1 VNDNLFEQ
9 GQAFREYLG
18 KAFSDGKEVLI
29 SEMTNDGSVYC
40 ILNLLA
46 SGEVPLSNIA
56 VC

>member
-18 KAFSDGKEVLI
+18 KAFKDGKEVLI

-46 SGEVPLSNIA
+46 SGEVLDSNAA
-56 VC
+56 VY